1 MRRPLLI
8 GVLVAGLGVVV
19 ALGWNTASRD
29 RQYRGLI
36 EAGNGAL
43 ASGQMFVAIES
54 FSGAIALKPGSM
66 LGYLKRG
73 ETYRQHG
80 DLAAAVRDLR
90 KASVLDR
97 TATRPLEQ
105 LGDVYFAQGQF
116 GRAAD
121 RYQAYLRL
129 DDRSPR
135 LLYKLALASYTQ
147 GSIAFA
153 IPPLR
158 QAVRLNDRFAEG
170 YYLLGVCLRAAQQRP
185 EALWALQRAVRLAP
199 GLTPARETLAAV
211 LNDLNRQSDRIEQ
224 LEALAALE
232 PDRTDRYIAL
242 AAARADTGRTNT
254 AVLVL
259 GRAAERH
266 PDDMRVYS
274 ALATVWLRI
283 AETQG
288 DDDALARAL
297 DATRIVMARGQ
308 PTATDLLLHG
318 RALLLSGDRAA
329 AVPVLRE
336 AAAQAPADPRACEAL
351 ATAAEAAALLPEAK
365 ESLERLA
372 ALTRDERKQAAT
384 CARIA
389 GLALRLKDPADALR
403 WMERAVRA
411 TPRDTTLL
419 PRLAEAQLAAG
430 APDLARETAQ
440 RAVAAGID
448 SPTLQQVSRRTT
460 PRRRR

>member
-1 MRRPLLI
+1 MKRPLLV
-8 GVLVAGLGVVV
+8 GVLVAVLGVAV

-29 RQYRGLI
+29 RQYRRLI

-43 ASGQMFVAIES
+43 ATGQTYVAIES

-80 DLAAAVRDLR
+80 DLSAALRDLR
-90 KASVLDR
+90 KASILDR

-105 LGDVYFAQGQF
+105 LGDVYFAQGLF

-135 LLYKLALASYTQ
+135 LLYKLALALYTE
-147 GSIAFA
+147 GSAAAA

-158 QAVRLNDRFAEG
+158 QAVHLNDRFAEG
-170 YYLLGVCLRAAQQRP
+170 YYMLGVCLRAEQQRP

-199 GLTPARETLAAV
+199 GLPPARETLAE
-211 LNDLNRQSDRIEQ
+211 LFEDLNRQSDRIEQ

-232 PDRTDRYIAL
+232 PDRTDRYVAL
-242 AAARADTGRTNT
+242 ATARAETGRTNM

-259 GRAAERH
+259 GRAAERQ
-266 PDDMRVYS
+266 PDDMRVYT

-288 DDDALARAL
+288 DTAALDRAL
-297 DATRIVMARGQ
+297 EATRTVMAHGQ
-308 PTATDLLLHG
+308 PTAADLLLHG
-318 RALLLSGDRAA
+318 RALLLSGDGAA
-329 AVPVLRE
+329 ALPVLRE
-336 AAAQAPADPRACEAL
+336 AAAQVPADPRAYEAL
-351 ATAAEAAALLPEAK
+351 ATAAEAARLVPEAK
-365 ESLERLA
+365 DALERLA
-372 ALTRDERKQAAT
+372 AVARDERTQAAT
-384 CARIA
+384 CTRIA
-389 GLALRLKDPADALR
+389 TLALHLNDPADALR
-403 WMERAVRA
+403 WIERAIRA
-411 TPRDTTLL
+411 TPRDATLL
-419 PRLAEAQLAAG
+419 PHLAEAQLAGG
-430 APDLARETAQ
+430 AADQARETVH
-440 RAVAAGID
+440 RAIAAGVD
-448 SPTLQQVSRRTT
+448 TPTLQQVTARLDKRR
-460 PRRRR
+460 P